1 MPLNK
6 DFVAKQ
12 YPPVEA
18 TVTLEALQK
27 YARAYDHDNPFFS
40 DERQPG
46 GIIAP
51 PMYGVVPIW
60 QSIVK
65 VVGDPAVGADL
76 LRLVHGEHEVTFVA
90 PMRPGDVITSVATI
104 RSITTGA
111 TGETLAIEITARN
124 QRAELVQNTIF
135 TAFIR
140 SSGSGRLDGEA
151 REKEPA
157 RGEPLAVVSQ
167 AIAADQTYRYA
178 EASGD
183 VNPIHLDANIARMAG
198 LPGIIVHG
206 LCTMA
211 FCSKAV
217 IETVCQGD
225 PRRLKRL
232 RVRFVRPVLPGQTIS
247 TRIWAAQETP
257 ECKRFEFETVN
268 PNNRA
273 VIRGG
278 IAEVAL

>member
-6 DFVAKQ
+6 ACIDKR

-18 TVTLEALQK
+18 AVTREAIQK
-27 YARAYDHDNPFFS
+27 YARACDHDNPFFFDDS
-40 DERQPG
+40 RPG

-51 PMYGVVPIW
+51 PMFGVVPIW

-65 VVGDPAVGADL
+65 VVTDPEVGADL
-76 LRLVHGEHEVTFVA
+76 LRLVHGEHDVEFIT
-90 PMRPGDVITSVATI
+90 PIRPGDVITSVATI
-104 RSITTGA
+104 RSMATGA
-111 TGETLAIEITARN
+111 TGETIAIGVAARN
-124 QRAELVQNTIF
+124 QRGEAVQNTVF

-140 SSGSGRLDGEA
+140 AVGSARPEGEP
-151 REKEPA
+151 REPEAA
-157 RGEPLAVVSQ
+157 RGEPIAVVSQ
-167 AIAADQTYRYA
+167 PIAADQTFRYA

-183 VNPIHLDANIARMAG
+183 VNPIHLDANVAKMAG

-217 IETVCQGD
+217 IETVCGGD
-225 PRRLKRL
+225 PRRLRRL
-232 RVRFVRPVLPGQTIS
+232 RVRFVRPVLPGQTIT
-247 TRIWAAQETP
+247 TRIWAGP
-257 ECKRFEFETVN
+257 EGAGHRIFEFETLN
-268 PNNRA
+268 PNGRA

-278 IAEVAL
+278 IAEVAV